1 MEPWMIIT
9 IIVLVVLIAGMV
21 ALYFWGDKMQKKQL
35 AQKEEM
41 AAAAQPVTMMIIDK
55 KYMKMK
61 DAKLP
66 KVVMENTPK
75 RYQNSKLPIV
85 KAKIGPQIMTLIAD
99 DVIFDELPTKGEIKA
114 MVSGIYII
122 SAKTVRGKAAPTD
135 EKKKTSFGAKMRKKQ
150 NEYQKILADE
160 EKNKVAEKAAK
171 KKAKEQKETAK
182 KIIK

>member
-122 SAKTVRGKAAPTD
+122 SAKTVRGKAAPAD

-160 EKNKVAEKAAK
+160 EKNKAAEKAAK
-171 KKAKEQKETAK
+171 KKAKEQRETAK